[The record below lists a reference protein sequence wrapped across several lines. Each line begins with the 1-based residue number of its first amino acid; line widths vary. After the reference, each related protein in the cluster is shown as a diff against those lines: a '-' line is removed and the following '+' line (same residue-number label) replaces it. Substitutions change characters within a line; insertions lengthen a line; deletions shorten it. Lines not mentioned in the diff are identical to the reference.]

1 MYQLDIAAQVDRG
14 LVRETNQDVARIAPP
29 LGLVVVADGMGGHER
44 GEVAS
49 SVAADT
55 ILSMFERLGGQDARP
70 EETAR
75 RLVCAF
81 EAANV
86 SVRAQP
92 SSSRSARMGTT
103 LVAAA
108 LGHSRA
114 VIAHVGDSRCYLVR
128 HGSAECL
135 TQDHSYAAELRRQG
149 LDGNPDL
156 RSVAEQYQNMLTRCI
171 GGAEEVIV
179 DANVVGIQPGD
190 VLVLCS
196 DGLWGGVGPE
206 AISHIVQA
214 APSAEDACRALISA
228 AWQSGGL
235 DNIGVAVVRV
245 LPLALR
251 EELPP
256 EREAT
261 TPASP

>member
-1 MYQLDIAAQVDRG
+1 MYQLDFAAQVDRG
-14 LVRETNQDVARIAPP
+14 LVRETNQDVARIAPA
-29 LGLVVVADGMGGHER
+29 LGVVVVADGMGGHER

-49 SVAADT
+49 SLAADT
-55 ILSMFERLGGQDARP
+55 ILSVFERLGGQDNRP

-75 RLVCAF
+75 RLVSAF
-81 EAANV
+81 EAANL

-92 SSSRSARMGTT
+92 SSSRSTHMGTT

-108 LGHSRA
+108 LGHRQA

-128 HGSAECL
+128 NGTVECL

-149 LDGNPDL
+149 LNGSPEL
-156 RSVAEQYQNMLTRCI
+156 RAAAEQYQNVLTRCI
-171 GGAEEVIV
+171 GGSDEVTV
-179 DANVVGIQPGD
+179 DAKVQGIQPGD

-196 DGLWGGVGPE
+196 DGLWGGVDQD
-206 AISHIVQA
+206 AIGHIVQA
-214 APSAEDACRALISA
+214 APSAEDACKALISA

-245 LPLALR
+245 LPLARR

-256 EREAT
+256 DREAAS
-261 TPASP
+261 PASP